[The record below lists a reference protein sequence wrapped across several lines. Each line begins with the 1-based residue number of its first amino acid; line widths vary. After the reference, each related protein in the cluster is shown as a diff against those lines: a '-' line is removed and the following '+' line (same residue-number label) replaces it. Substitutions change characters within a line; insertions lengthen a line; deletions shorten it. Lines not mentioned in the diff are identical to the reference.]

1 MSSQKENCPK
11 FHDGQYRSIVP
22 FMLYADFE
30 SIIRPVDEQYR
41 QKMDQIK
48 ADDTQNINT
57 HVASG
62 WCVNNTFAY
71 ADVSYPLRKYHG
83 KAVFTLAY
91 AAITAY
97 ATFSQ

>member
-1 MSSQKENCPK
+1 MKK
-11 FHDGQYRSIVP
+11 VKHH
-22 FMLYADFE
+22 
-30 SIIRPVDEQYR
+30 
-41 QKMDQIK
+41 
-48 ADDTQNINT
+48 TQNINT

-97 ATFSQ
+97 ATFSQQPVTELTGVQKKQNKVAENCHICLKEFPNAEDRKVKDYCN

>member
-1 MSSQKENCPK
+1 MSSVFSERKLSK

-48 ADDTQNINT
+48 ADEKGKT
-57 HVASG
+57 
-62 WCVNNTFAY
+62 
-71 ADVSYPLRKYHG
+71 SYTKHKHACSVWMVCEQHLCLCRRFLSIKKVPR
-83 KAVFTLAY
+83 
-91 AAITAY
+91 
-97 ATFSQ
+97 